1 MLQRTLRR
9 PEVEAATGLKRSS
22 IYEQMAEGTFPKSV
36 PLSDKA
42 VGWLKSEIIAWQEE
56 RVAARDA
63 AQKSAAASLCLAEN
77 TF

>member
-1 MLQRTLRR
+1 MLQRILRR

-42 VGWLKSEIIAWQEE
+42 VGWLESEIVAWQKD
-56 RVAARDA
+56 RIAKRDA
-63 AQKSAAASLCLAEN
+63 AQNSAG
-77 TF
+77 